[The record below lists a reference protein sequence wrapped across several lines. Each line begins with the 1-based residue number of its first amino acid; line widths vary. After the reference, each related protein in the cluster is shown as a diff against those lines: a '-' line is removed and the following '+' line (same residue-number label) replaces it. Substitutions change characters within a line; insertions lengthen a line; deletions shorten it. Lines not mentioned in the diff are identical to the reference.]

1 MALWKCLSN
10 WYKLQAVQ
18 NVKKLLADL
27 SAEELLLRLIVHEL
41 SAVHPGQP
49 SGTYMS
55 CLCLAW
61 AVDPRARLSQAAITV
76 CMEKIRLRE
85 QKEIPAISEGSM

>member
-1 MALWKCLSN
+1 M
-10 WYKLQAVQ
+10 Q

-41 SAVHPGQP
+41 SAAHPGQP
-49 SGTYMS
+49 SGTYIE
-55 CLCLAW
+55 L
-61 AVDPRARLSQAAITV
+61 PLSGLGSGSAGAIIPGGNTV
-76 CMEKIRLRE
+76 CMEKIWLRE